1 MSEVNITDIREV
13 LRNLAAEKGISFA
26 AIAKEI
32 GLSSGALSGFMNEKY
47 AGDNERVESALS
59 RWIEEQQYASEL
71 PETPEF
77 IETQTASQI
86 WTALR
91 YARQMTCISIV
102 CGNPGVGKTE
112 AAREYCLRNDNV
124 WMITASPSSASIL
137 ECITELA
144 EVLGIDKAPRHKGP
158 LVRTVR
164 RRLSGTKGLIV
175 IDEADHL
182 GMDVLEELRL
192 LQESARVG
200 LVLMGNHNV
209 YSNMTGVSRTVEF
222 ARLFSRIAKRVAIN
236 KTKKADVSA
245 VAEAWHI
252 TSEEERTLLQE
263 IAAKPGALRTLSHT
277 LRLAAMTAHGAK
289 KPLNEAFIRKA
300 YSDLNLDV
308 DVSKL
313 LRG

>member
-1 MSEVNITDIREV
+1 
-13 LRNLAAEKGISFA
+13 
-26 AIAKEI
+26 
-32 GLSSGALSGFMNEKY
+32 
-47 AGDNERVESALS
+47 
-59 RWIEEQQYASEL
+59 
-71 PETPEF
+71 
-77 IETQTASQI
+77 
-86 WTALR
+86 
-91 YARQMTCISIV
+91 
-102 CGNPGVGKTE
+102 
-112 AAREYCLRNDNV
+112 
-124 WMITASPSSASIL
+124 MITASPSSASIL

-144 EVLGIDKAPRHKGP
+144 EALGIDKAPRHKGP

-182 GMDVLEELRL
+182 GMEVLEELRL
-192 LQESARVG
+192 LQESACVG

-289 KPLNEAFIRKA
+289 KPLNETFIRKA
-300 YSDLNLDV
+300 YNDLNLDD